1 MSHTHRIHKQALAA
15 AVTAACLCF
24 TVQAS
29 AGLFGA
35 ITSIAN
41 AAESSG
47 VPVPSTVYDAG
58 NVVSNLR
65 DAQQQVAPQQQETAT
80 QIASPPPCPP
90 GYNCQPVAPVAP
102 VATACPPGETCTPDS
117 APVAPVDV
125 SPQTTPQSLTNT
137 NKFAG
142 MWTALKGA
150 TYIQIGHGP
159 TVIYDYFDPMCM
171 YCFKLFDTERTLIH
185 EGYLTVRYV
194 PIDRVQPQTSPYMDA
209 WILQSQ
215 DRAARLAQFSS
226 LMISDN
232 QRGEFSNLPRAN
244 PSAATSAILAQNEHI
259 LVRYHMTDG
268 VPIIVYR
275 GKHGMV
281 HAFYTPDTTTPA
293 WLLQRIDASR
303 PSIPQAVATACPP
316 GEHCTPSS
324 GPVAPIDVSPVY
336 QSNPNRFSDSQLY
349 ETLNVPPQ

>member
-1 MSHTHRIHKQALAA
+1 MSDTVKTRKHALTG

-24 TVQAS
+24 AVQAS

-47 VPVPSTVYDAG
+47 VQVPSTVYDAG

-80 QIASPPPCPP
+80 QIASPTACPP
-90 GYNCQPVAPVAP
+90 GYNCQPVAPVA
-102 VATACPPGETCTPDS
+102 TACPPGDTCTPDS

-125 SPQTTPQSLTNT
+125 SPPPSPQALTPSNQ
-137 NKFAG
+137 FAG
-142 MWTALKGA
+142 MWTASRGT

-159 TVIYDYFDPMCM
+159 TVIYDYFDPMCV
-171 YCFKLFDTERTLIH
+171 YCFTLFDTESRLIH

-194 PIDRVQPQTSPYMDA
+194 PIGSVRPQTSPDIDA
-209 WILQSQ
+209 WILQSPEPK
-215 DRAARLAQFSS
+215 ARLEQYAR

-232 QRGEFSNLPRAN
+232 QRGNFNNLPRTN
-244 PSAATSAILAQNEHI
+244 PSETTTAMLARDGNI
-259 LVRYHMTDG
+259 MARYHLTG
-268 VPIIVYR
+268 VPVIVYR
-275 GKHGMV
+275 GKHGLV
-281 HAFYTPDTTTPA
+281 HAFYAANITSTR
-293 WLLQRIDASR
+293 LLQRVSASR

-336 QSNPNRFSDSQLY
+336 KSNPNRFSSSQQY
-349 ETLNVPPQ
+349 EDNVLNASLP